1 MPLVTFPGQIHVIDA
16 VSRVKSAVNALRTSH
31 IVGFDTET
39 RPCFRR
45 GDRHN
50 VALLQLST
58 ETDAFLFRVNKTG
71 IPTSLKEFL
80 EDQDCIKIGLSTT
93 DDFHQLTRI
102 CDIQPAGFI
111 ELQQLVKQYDIVDMG
126 LQKIYAILFQ
136 KKISKG
142 QQLTNWEAVQLTEAQ
157 QRYAAIDAWACLRI
171 YNYLQTGAFIPEE
184 SPYWRELVEE
194 EK

>member
-16 VSRVKSAVNALRTSH
+16 VSRVKSAVNALRTSP

-184 SPYWRELVEE
+184 SPYWHELVEE